1 MNIARIM
8 VPKALTIFLHEDD
21 TLRQGLETFSRH
33 GYTAVPVL
41 DARDRYIGSIAEG
54 DFLRY
59 MLDTGSV
66 ELHSLEAHRVK
77 DILRPDFC
85 PAISINAE
93 EQTVIDFVLDQ
104 NFVPVVDDRNAL
116 CGIITRRELIAYM
129 AHRTITH

>member
-8 VPKALTIFLHEDD
+8 VPKALTVFLHEDD
-21 TLRQGLETFSRH
+21 TLRQGLETIARH

-41 DARDRYIGSIAEG
+41 DARDRYVGSIAEG
-54 DFLRY
+54 DFLRSFI
-59 MLDTGSV
+59 TAGSADIR
-66 ELHSLEAHRVK
+66 SLETRRVRE
-77 DILRPDFC
+77 ILRPDFC

-93 EQTVIDFVLDQ
+93 ESAVIDFVLDQ

-129 AHRTITH
+129 AGRNVTP